1 MIISDVI
8 SNLNTIK
15 KHQKESVNIMEH
27 EILDLYDD
35 NFNKLDKTI
44 IRRVDEIP
52 EGANIMQSY
61 ILIKNNNKILLE
73 QFTKRNNYKWGL
85 PGGHVKAKETPE
97 QALNRELKEE
107 LNITNISYNKI
118 ETIKFPYN
126 KYIFN
131 VYYSEEKMNINKS
144 KLQKEE
150 IVQIKWFSKEE
161 INTLI
166 KEEQIPRGYAYIL
179 NKYLNQYKFDLQK
192 KCYNQNIFQIT
203 KKKYQ

>member
-1 MIISDVI
+1 MD
-8 SNLNTIK
+8 K
-15 KHQKESVNIMEH
+15 

-35 NFNKLDKTI
+35 NFNNLNKTI

-52 EGANIMQSY
+52 DDANIMQSY
-61 ILIKNNNKILLE
+61 IIIKNNNLILLE

-85 PGGHVKAKETPE
+85 PGGHLQTKETPE

-107 LNITNISYNKI
+107 LNITNISYKKI

-131 VYYSEEKMNINKS
+131 VFYSEENIDINSLKFQ
-144 KLQKEE
+144 KDEILQ
-150 IVQIKWFSKEE
+150 VKWFTKEE
-161 INTLI
+161 INKLI

-179 NKYLNQYKFDLQK
+179 NKYLN
-192 KCYNQNIFQIT
+192 
-203 KKKYQ
+203 

>member
-1 MIISDVI
+1 
-8 SNLNTIK
+8 
-15 KHQKESVNIMEH
+15 MEH

-131 VYYSEEKMNINKS
+131 VYYSEDKMNINKS

-150 IVQIKWFSKEE
+150 IVQIKYLGQIEYKNSTWSKDIIPNEL
-161 INTLI
+161 IN
-166 KEEQIPRGYAYIL
+166 
-179 NKYLNQYKFDLQK
+179 YKFTFNNMGIDMTEISGLSSDSP
-192 KCYNQNIFQIT
+192 NNINNWLENNFIIDDGEI
-203 KKKYQ
+203 

>member
-1 MIISDVI
+1 MG
-8 SNLNTIK
+8 LT
-15 KHQKESVNIMEH
+15 
-27 EILDLYDD
+27 
-35 NFNKLDKTI
+35 
-44 IRRVDEIP
+44 RR
-52 EGANIMQSY
+52 SC
-61 ILIKNNNKILLE
+61 KS
-73 QFTKRNNYKWGL
+73 
-85 PGGHVKAKETPE
+85 KETPE

-118 ETIKFPYN
+118 ETIKFTYN

-179 NKYLNQYKFDLQK
+179 NKYLN
-192 KCYNQNIFQIT
+192 
-203 KKKYQ
+203 

>member
-1 MIISDVI
+1 MG
-8 SNLNTIK
+8 LT
-15 KHQKESVNIMEH
+15 
-27 EILDLYDD
+27 
-35 NFNKLDKTI
+35 
-44 IRRVDEIP
+44 RR
-52 EGANIMQSY
+52 SC
-61 ILIKNNNKILLE
+61 KS
-73 QFTKRNNYKWGL
+73 
-85 PGGHVKAKETPE
+85 KETPE

-203 KKKYQ
+203 KKKDQ